1 MFAAP
6 RGPEYIRRLRTTGL
20 LFFAP
25 ALVLLAA
32 FLIAPIFVAVFVSF
46 TKYTILSPP
55 SFVGLANY
63 ARVFTMPSFANS
75 VQVTAI
81 YVFARVAVLIAFALF
96 IGTVINQR
104 ISLSGFFTGVY
115 FIPYVLPIAVV
126 SVVWKLLYR
135 PFGLIEQLTLPLGI
149 GPISW
154 LTTGDYALTAITI
167 STVWSAVG
175 YYAIIVLAGL
185 QTIPKDVLEA
195 SVIDGAGVFR
205 RFLHVVLPLLK
216 PTLFYMVVVG
226 VINSIRGFP
235 PFLVMTGGGP
245 GEATRVVGLIIYEFG
260 FARLRMGV
268 ASAMSVV
275 VLAIILIFTLV
286 QMRFYRYDSA

>member
-1 MFAAP
+1 MFADP

-20 LFFAP
+20 LFFVP

-32 FLIAPIFVAVFVSF
+32 FVIAPIFVAVFVSF
-46 TKYTILSPP
+46 TKFTILSPP

-63 ARVFTMPSFANS
+63 ARIFTMPSFANS
-75 VQVTAI
+75 LQVTAI
-81 YVFARVAVLIAFALF
+81 YVFARVAVLIALALF

-115 FIPYVLPIAVV
+115 FIPYVFPIAVV

-154 LTTGDYALTAITI
+154 LTAGDYALTAITI

-195 SVIDGAGVFR
+195 SVIDGASVFR

-216 PTLFYMVVVG
+216 PTLFYLVVVG

-286 QMRFYRYDSA
+286 QMRLYRYDSA

>member
-75 VQVTAI
+75 LQVTAI

-96 IGTVINQR
+96 IGIVINQR

>member
-6 RGPEYIRRLRTTGL
+6 RSPEYIRRLRTTGL

-75 VQVTAI
+75 LQVTAI

-167 STVWSAVG
+167 STVWSAVR

-195 SVIDGAGVFR
+195 SVIDGASVFR

>member
-6 RGPEYIRRLRTTGL
+6 RSPEYIRRLRTTGL

-75 VQVTAI
+75 LQVTAI

-195 SVIDGAGVFR
+195 SVIDGASVFR
-205 RFLHVVLPLLK
+205 RFRHVVLPLLK

-275 VLAIILIFTLV
+275 VLAIILIFTFV

>member
-6 RGPEYIRRLRTTGL
+6 RSPEYIRRLRTTGL

-75 VQVTAI
+75 LQVTAI

-154 LTTGDYALTAITI
+154 LTTGGYALTAITI

-195 SVIDGAGVFR
+195 SVIDGASVFR

>member
-6 RGPEYIRRLRTTGL
+6 RSPEYIRRLRTTGL

-75 VQVTAI
+75 LQVTAI

-275 VLAIILIFTLV
+275 VLAIILIFTFV

>member
-1 MFAAP
+1 MSADP
-6 RGPEYIRRLRTTGL
+6 RGPGYIRRLRTTGL

-46 TKYTILSPP
+46 TKFTILSPP

-63 ARVFTMPSFANS
+63 ARIFTMPSFANS
-75 VQVTAI
+75 LQVTAV
-81 YVFARVAVLIAFALF
+81 YVFARVAVLIALALF

-104 ISLSGFFTGVY
+104 ISFSGFFTGVY
-115 FIPYVLPIAVV
+115 FIPYVFPIAVV
-126 SVVWKLLYR
+126 AVVWKLLYR

-154 LTTGDYALTAITI
+154 LTAGDYALTAITI

-185 QTIPKDVLEA
+185 QTIP
-195 SVIDGAGVFR
+195 
-205 RFLHVVLPLLK
+205 
-216 PTLFYMVVVG
+216 
-226 VINSIRGFP
+226 
-235 PFLVMTGGGP
+235 
-245 GEATRVVGLIIYEFG
+245 
-260 FARLRMGV
+260 
-268 ASAMSVV
+268 
-275 VLAIILIFTLV
+275 
-286 QMRFYRYDSA
+286 

>member
-32 FLIAPIFVAVFVSF
+32 FVIAPIFVAVFVSF

>member
-1 MFAAP
+1 MSADP
-6 RGPEYIRRLRTTGL
+6 RRPGYIRRLRTTGL
-20 LFFAP
+20 LFFVP

-46 TKYTILSPP
+46 TKFTILSPP

-63 ARVFTMPSFANS
+63 ARIFTMPSFANS
-75 VQVTAI
+75 LQVTAV
-81 YVFARVAVLIAFALF
+81 YVFARVAVLIALALF

-104 ISLSGFFTGVY
+104 ISFSGFFTGVY
-115 FIPYVLPIAVV
+115 FIPYVFPIAVV

-154 LTTGDYALTAITI
+154 LTAGDYALTAITI
-167 STVWSAVG
+167 STVWSSVG

-195 SVIDGAGVFR
+195 SVIDGAGAFR

-286 QMRFYRYDSA
+286 QMRLYRYDSA

>member
-6 RGPEYIRRLRTTGL
+6 RSPEYIRRLRTTGL

-75 VQVTAI
+75 LQVTAI

-195 SVIDGAGVFR
+195 SVIDGASVFR

>member
-1 MFAAP
+1 MSADP
-6 RGPEYIRRLRTTGL
+6 RGPGYIRRLRTTGL

-46 TKYTILSPP
+46 TKFTILSPP

-63 ARVFTMPSFANS
+63 ARIFTMPSFANS
-75 VQVTAI
+75 LQVTAI
-81 YVFARVAVLIAFALF
+81 YVLARVAVLIALALF

-104 ISLSGFFTGVY
+104 ISFSGFFTGVY
-115 FIPYVLPIAVV
+115 FIPYVFPIAVV
-126 SVVWKLLYR
+126 AVVWKLLYR

-154 LTTGDYALTAITI
+154 LTAGDYALTAITI

-195 SVIDGAGVFR
+195 SVIDGAGAFR

-286 QMRFYRYDSA
+286 QMRLYRYDSA

>member
-1 MFAAP
+1 MSADP
-6 RGPEYIRRLRTTGL
+6 RGPGYIRRLRTTGL

-46 TKYTILSPP
+46 TKFTILSPP
-55 SFVGLANY
+55 TFVGLANY
-63 ARVFTMPSFANS
+63 ARIFTMPSFANS
-75 VQVTAI
+75 LQVTAV
-81 YVFARVAVLIAFALF
+81 YVFARVAVLIALALF

-104 ISLSGFFTGVY
+104 IAFSGFFTGVY
-115 FIPYVLPIAVV
+115 FIPYVFPIAVV
-126 SVVWKLLYR
+126 AVVWKLLYR

-154 LTTGDYALTAITI
+154 LTAGDYALTAITI

-185 QTIPKDVLEA
+185 QTIPRDVLEA
-195 SVIDGAGVFR
+195 SVIDGAGAFR

-286 QMRFYRYDSA
+286 QMRLYRYDSA

>member
-75 VQVTAI
+75 LQVTAI

-96 IGTVINQR
+96 IGIVINQR

-205 RFLHVVLPLLK
+205 RFRHVVLPLLK

>member
-6 RGPEYIRRLRTTGL
+6 RSPEYIRRLRTTGL

-75 VQVTAI
+75 LQVTAI

-195 SVIDGAGVFR
+195 SVIDGASVFR
-205 RFLHVVLPLLK
+205 RFRHVVLPLLK

-268 ASAMSVV
+268 ASAMTVV
-275 VLAIILIFTLV
+275 VLAIILIFTFV

>member
-1 MFAAP
+1 MSADP
-6 RGPEYIRRLRTTGL
+6 RGPGYIRRLRTTGL

-46 TKYTILSPP
+46 TKFTILSPP

-63 ARVFTMPSFANS
+63 ARIFTMPSFANS
-75 VQVTAI
+75 LQVTAV
-81 YVFARVAVLIAFALF
+81 YVFARVAVLIALALF

-104 ISLSGFFTGVY
+104 ISFSGFFTGVY
-115 FIPYVLPIAVV
+115 FIPYVFPIAVV
-126 SVVWKLLYR
+126 AVVWKLLYR

-154 LTTGDYALTAITI
+154 LTAGDYALTAITI

-195 SVIDGAGVFR
+195 SVIDGAGAFR

-286 QMRFYRYDSA
+286 QMRLYRYDSA

>member
-195 SVIDGAGVFR
+195 SVIDGASVFR

-216 PTLFYMVVVG
+216 PRLQ
-226 VINSIRGFP
+226 RGSH
-235 PFLVMTGGGP
+235 
-245 GEATRVVGLIIYEFG
+245 GLQG
-260 FARLRMGV
+260 ARDGAHCRRPV
-268 ASAMSVV
+268 A
-275 VLAIILIFTLV
+275 
-286 QMRFYRYDSA
+286 R

>member
-115 FIPYVLPIAVV
+115 FIPYVFPIAVV

>member
-32 FLIAPIFVAVFVSF
+32 FVIAPIFVAVFVSF

-75 VQVTAI
+75 LQVTAI

-115 FIPYVLPIAVV
+115 FIPYVFPIAVV

>member
-1 MFAAP
+1 M
-6 RGPEYIRRLRTTGL
+6 
-20 LFFAP
+20 
-25 ALVLLAA
+25 
-32 FLIAPIFVAVFVSF
+32 
-46 TKYTILSPP
+46 
-55 SFVGLANY
+55 
-63 ARVFTMPSFANS
+63 
-75 VQVTAI
+75 
-81 YVFARVAVLIAFALF
+81 AVLIALALF

-104 ISLSGFFTGVY
+104 IAFSGFFTGVY
-115 FIPYVLPIAVV
+115 FIPYVFPIAVV
-126 SVVWKLLYR
+126 AVVWKLLYR

-154 LTTGDYALTAITI
+154 LTAGDWALTAITI

-195 SVIDGAGVFR
+195 SVIDGAGAFR

-286 QMRFYRYDSA
+286 QMRLYRYDSA

>member
-75 VQVTAI
+75 LQVTAI

>member
-32 FLIAPIFVAVFVSF
+32 FVIAPIFVAVFVSF

-115 FIPYVLPIAVV
+115 FIPYVFPIAVV

>member
-6 RGPEYIRRLRTTGL
+6 RSPEYIRRLRTTGL

-75 VQVTAI
+75 LQVTAI

-96 IGTVINQR
+96 IGIVINQR

-195 SVIDGAGVFR
+195 SVIDGASVFR
-205 RFLHVVLPLLK
+205 RFRHVVLPLLK

-275 VLAIILIFTLV
+275 VLAIILIFTFV

>member
-1 MFAAP
+1 MSADP
-6 RGPEYIRRLRTTGL
+6 RGPGYIRRLRTTGL

-46 TKYTILSPP
+46 TKFTILSPP
-55 SFVGLANY
+55 TFVGLANY
-63 ARVFTMPSFANS
+63 ARIFTMPSFANS
-75 VQVTAI
+75 LQVTAV
-81 YVFARVAVLIAFALF
+81 YVFARVAVLIVLALF

-104 ISLSGFFTGVY
+104 IAFSGLFTGVY
-115 FIPYVLPIAVV
+115 FIPYVFPIAVV
-126 SVVWKLLYR
+126 AVVWKLLYR

-154 LTTGDYALTAITI
+154 LTAGDYALTAITI

-185 QTIPKDVLEA
+185 QTIPRDVLEA
-195 SVIDGAGVFR
+195 SVIDGAGACR

-286 QMRFYRYDSA
+286 QMRLYRYDSA

>member
-1 MFAAP
+1 MSADP
-6 RGPEYIRRLRTTGL
+6 RGPGYIRRLRTTGL
-20 LFFAP
+20 LFFVP

-46 TKYTILSPP
+46 TKFTILSPP
-55 SFVGLANY
+55 TFVGLANY
-63 ARVFTMPSFANS
+63 ARIFTMPSFANS
-75 VQVTAI
+75 LQVTAI
-81 YVFARVAVLIAFALF
+81 YVFVRVAVLIVLALF

-104 ISLSGFFTGVY
+104 ISFSGFFTGVY
-115 FIPYVLPIAVV
+115 FIPYVFPVAVV
-126 SVVWKLLYR
+126 AVVWKLLYR

-154 LTTGDYALTAITI
+154 LTAGDYALTAITI
-167 STVWSAVG
+167 STVWSAAG

-185 QTIPKDVLEA
+185 QTIPRDVLEA
-195 SVIDGAGVFR
+195 SVIDGAGAFR
-205 RFLHVVLPLLK
+205 RFLYVILPLLK

-286 QMRFYRYDSA
+286 QMRLYRYDSA

>member
-6 RGPEYIRRLRTTGL
+6 RSPEYIRRLRTTGL

-75 VQVTAI
+75 LQVTAI

-195 SVIDGAGVFR
+195 SVIDGASVFR
-205 RFLHVVLPLLK
+205 RFRHVVLPLLK

>member
-75 VQVTAI
+75 LQVTAI

-154 LTTGDYALTAITI
+154 LTMGDYALTAITI

>member
-1 MFAAP
+1 MSADP
-6 RGPEYIRRLRTTGL
+6 RGPGYIRRLRTTGL

-32 FLIAPIFVAVFVSF
+32 FLIAPIFVAVIVSF
-46 TKYTILSPP
+46 TKFTILSPP
-55 SFVGLANY
+55 TFVGLANY
-63 ARVFTMPSFANS
+63 ARIFTMPSFANS
-75 VQVTAI
+75 LQVTAV
-81 YVFARVAVLIAFALF
+81 YVLARVAVLIALALF

-104 ISLSGFFTGVY
+104 IAFSGFFTGVY
-115 FIPYVLPIAVV
+115 FIPYVFPIAVV
-126 SVVWKLLYR
+126 AVVWKLLYR

-154 LTTGDYALTAITI
+154 LTAGDYALTAITI

-185 QTIPKDVLEA
+185 QTIPRDVLEA
-195 SVIDGAGVFR
+195 SVIDGAGAFR

-286 QMRFYRYDSA
+286 QMRLYRYDSA

>member
-6 RGPEYIRRLRTTGL
+6 RSPEYIRRLRTTGL

-75 VQVTAI
+75 LQVTAI

-195 SVIDGAGVFR
+195 SVIDGASVFR

-275 VLAIILIFTLV
+275 VLAIILIFTFV